1 MLAAALLKPVEAGV
15 KVESMG
21 ASDVRGCVTD
31 GARGSCVIPFD
42 GRAVSTVPVR
52 VGDAVTVAV
61 CNDCKVET

>member
-42 GRAVSTVPVR
+42 GRAVSTVYNVL
-52 VGDAVTVAV
+52 GQLSV
-61 CNDCKVET
+61 CNISKEDA